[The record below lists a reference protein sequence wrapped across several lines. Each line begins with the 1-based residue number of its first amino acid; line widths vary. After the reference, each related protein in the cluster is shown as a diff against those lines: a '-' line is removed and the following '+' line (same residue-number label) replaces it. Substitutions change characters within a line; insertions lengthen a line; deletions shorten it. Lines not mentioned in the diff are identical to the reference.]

1 MAGIGLRL
9 DRMLDEGYAGL
20 LGAYGHAAVVSAG
33 PWVLSIVGMLAIG
46 VASGPA
52 ARASDLLVAI
62 TWATAGSLILTGP
75 LQLAFGRF
83 VADCIYES
91 PGESPGESHG
101 RQRRGEQ
108 RRGEQRPTGRHERI
122 LPNLLGALE
131 LTTVVSGA
139 LASAVVFSCFDE
151 SLICRALLVATFV
164 TLCDTWV
171 LLVVLSGVKAHGAVV
186 AVFAA
191 AQLASAGGALALR
204 GVPGP
209 GEQTG
214 LEGLL
219 LGYLIGQVGAL
230 FAMLALV
237 VRAFPGEPGVR
248 FEFLRPSRARAQLAA
263 IGLLFYAGTWVDKA
277 VFWLNPATSAPAL
290 GPLRTSVLYDLPIFL
305 AYLSAIPAMAVFFLR
320 LETDFA
326 RRCSAFVR
334 AVQDGAS
341 LPQLERI
348 QAGMVTSV
356 RRGLGELLQVQGVT
370 LVAILVAGPA
380 LLEAAGLSPLHLRLL
395 LVDTAAVA
403 LQVVFL
409 AILSVLFYLDERR
422 PALALIAL
430 FAGGN
435 LVLTLIT
442 QALGPSWYGFGFA
455 GAALLASAAGL
466 PVLSRKLER
475 LDREIFLRQPLWPA
489 APAPGPTP
497 SLASSSRRTS

>member
-9 DRMLDEGYAGL
+9 DRMLGESYAGL
-20 LGAYGHAAVVSAG
+20 LGAYGYAAVVSAG

-46 VASGPA
+46 IASGPGD
-52 ARASDLLVAI
+52 RTSELLVAI

-75 LQLAFGRF
+75 LQLVFGRF
-83 VADCIYES
+83 VADCIYQ
-91 PGESPGESHG
+91 
-101 RQRRGEQ
+101 RQ
-108 RRGEQRPTGRHERI
+108 HERI

-131 LTTVVSGA
+131 LATVTSGA
-139 LASAVVFSCFDE
+139 IASVVVITTFDE
-151 SLICRALLVATFV
+151 SLACRALLVATFV
-164 TLCDTWV
+164 ALCDAWV
-171 LLVVLSGVKAHGAVV
+171 LLVLLSGVKAHGAVV
-186 AVFAA
+186 LVFAA
-191 AQLASAGGALALR
+191 AQLTSAGGALALR
-204 GVPGP
+204 GL
-209 GEQTG
+209 G

-219 LGYLIGQVGAL
+219 LGYLTGQVGAL
-230 FAMLALV
+230 FGMFVLV
-237 VRAFPGEPGVR
+237 IRAFPGEPGVR
-248 FEFLRPSRARAQLAA
+248 FEFLRPTRARAQLAA
-263 IGLLFYAGTWVDKA
+263 IGLLFYLGTWVDKA
-277 VFWLNPATSAPAL
+277 AFWLDPTTSAPSI
-290 GPLRTSVLYDLPIFL
+290 GPLRTSMLYDLPIFL

-320 LETDFA
+320 LEADFA

-341 LPQLERI
+341 LSRIEHI

-356 RRGLGELLQVQGVT
+356 RRGLGELLQIQGAT

-380 LLEAAGLSPLHLRLL
+380 LLDAAGISSLHLRLL
-395 LVDTAAVA
+395 LVDAAAVA

-409 AILSVLFYLDERR
+409 AILNVLFYLDERR

-435 LVLTLIT
+435 LVLTLLT
-442 QALGPSWYGFGFA
+442 QALGPAWYGFGFA

-475 LDREIFLRQPLWPA
+475 LDRDIFLRQPLW
-489 APAPGPTP
+489 P